1 MKLIKFLFLGIFTSL
16 LFPPFFILPLGFLIF
31 PIFYLHLKSLNQ
43 SSSYLYYFINGLI
56 YSLGFFSLYLVWIKN
71 PFLVNELSKDYA
83 YISFLLIFIISFIFG
98 TLFIFFK
105 HVKLFKYD
113 IFLIPLFFTVF
124 EMIISNLWYGFPWIS
139 FALILS
145 NNFVGSILLHLFGS
159 YGASFILINI
169 FLLPVYILNYKSLF
183 KRFSTKIIFIL
194 TFFLIILVYSV
205 TKIDFLET
213 EERNINVDLVQL
225 NFPVSNSISSE
236 QKYTEIVNIIKES
249 NAELIIFGENN
260 LPFLVDDL
268 KKIQLS
274 RNLKSNQNIIIGA
287 TRKENNNYYNS
298 LFFINNKKIDV
309 FDKKILV
316 PFGEFV
322 PFRNLIGFMNI
333 IAGSADFSIGSK
345 SRYIEI
351 DKKINFIPVIC
362 YEIIFFW
369 KLIYKKNLNSDMI
382 VNITNDSW
390 FGNLIGPY
398 QHFYLSKMRSTEF
411 NKPLIRVSNNGISAI
426 FSQDGRVLKATKL
439 NTKEVLNFNLK
450 LKKGKNLIF
459 VHKIVNIIIILFFF
473 TILILQISK
482 NGRKYS

>member
-1 MKLIKFLFLGIFTSL
+1 
-16 LFPPFFILPLGFLIF
+16 
-31 PIFYLHLKSLNQ
+31 
-43 SSSYLYYFINGLI
+43 
-56 YSLGFFSLYLVWIKN
+56 
-71 PFLVNELSKDYA
+71 
-83 YISFLLIFIISFIFG
+83 
-98 TLFIFFK
+98 
-105 HVKLFKYD
+105 
-113 IFLIPLFFTVF
+113 
-124 EMIISNLWYGFPWIS
+124 MIISNLWYGFPWIS

-145 NNFVGSILLHLFGS
+145 NNFVGSILLYLFGS

-169 FLLPVYILNYKSLF
+169 FLLPVYILNYKSFF
-183 KRFSTKIIFIL
+183 KRFSTKIIFIS
-194 TFFLIILVYSV
+194 TFFLIILIYFV

-236 QKYTEIVNIIKES
+236 KKYAEIVNIIKES

-274 RNLKSNQNIIIGA
+274 KNLKSNQNIIIGA

-298 LFFINNKKIDV
+298 LFFINNKKIEV

-369 KLIYKKNLNSDMI
+369 KLINNKNLHSDLI

-398 QHFYLSKMRSTEF
+398 QHFYLSKMRSAEF

-426 FSQDGRVLKATKL
+426 ASIKAGT
-439 NTKEVLNFNLK
+439 V
-450 LKKGKNLIF
+450 
-459 VHKIVNIIIILFFF
+459 KI
-473 TILILQISK
+473 
-482 NGRKYS
+482 